1 MKTIL
6 LTVSFLLTASLIN
19 AQQGKV
25 FGVLSY
31 SPGTCKL
38 QVEYWIGNP
47 TNGNGS
53 FDIAISRVNLQ
64 WDSSLLNFVSYTTFT
79 ENLDLTPDH
88 WRGTNAQYPEA
99 PDTVYD
105 GNRNVVNSIR
115 TINGTDTT
123 YTYNNKTYQ
132 RKVIQRSTDSCNH
145 LFSIGPNESKPIA
158 IAVLQF
164 KNCDSANNYNFYDPN
179 DYNFI
184 GDFANT
190 TDTVS
195 SKKKILFVIDKAD
208 RPKEA
213 PGVNCYPGS
222 GGQIK
227 NMDNIPV
234 GADSAKFI
242 NTQGPL
248 PVKLR
253 FFSVY
258 KQNNRALLQWETVT
272 EINNAGFEVHRK
284 TNYGFETVGFIPS
297 KGDNGNSNQILK
309 YSFIDP
315 ELLRAGVSYY
325 RLKMRGGKSSTYSD
339 IKSLRNNFQ
348 PLQVLIYPNPAKSFI
363 NVIIPE
369 GNGIMDMALVD
380 FSGRVLK
387 TWKNNKAQTLQLNGL
402 KTGIYSLQ
410 INNRENGEKAS
421 QKITVLQ

>member
-1 MKTIL
+1 MKTFL
-6 LTVSFLLTASLIN
+6 LIVSLLLTACIIN

-31 SPGTCKL
+31 SPGTCKV

-79 ENLDLTPDH
+79 GGLDITPDH

-99 PDTVYD
+99 PDSVYN
-105 GNRNVVNSIR
+105 GNRNIIDSTR
-115 TINGTDTT
+115 TIIGTDTT
-123 YTYNNKTYQ
+123 YSYSTHTFQK
-132 RKVIQRSTDSCNH
+132 KVIQRSTDSCNN

-179 DYNFI
+179 ASNFI

-190 TDTVS
+190 TDTLS
-195 SKKKILFVIDKAD
+195 HNKKILFVIDKAD

-213 PGVNCYPGS
+213 PGVTCYPGS

-242 NTQGPL
+242 NSQGPL
-248 PVKLR
+248 PVKLLYL
-253 FFSVY
+253 SLL
-258 KQNNRALLQWETVT
+258 KQNNKAVLQWETAT
-272 EINNAGFEVHRK
+272 ELN
-284 TNYGFETVGFIPS
+284 NYGFEIEKKTNKGFETIGFVAS
-297 KGDNGNSNQILK
+297 KAGTGTSNNNLK
-309 YSFIDP
+309 YSFTDAD
-315 ELLRAGVSYY
+315 LLVNGTTYY
-325 RLKMRGGKSSTYSD
+325 RLKLLGYAKTEGYSE
-339 IKSLRNNFQ
+339 IKSVSNNSKSV
-348 PLQVLIYPNPAKSFI
+348 QVLVYPNPGNGKV
-363 NVIIPE
+363 NVIIPDGPE
-369 GNGIMDMALVD
+369 IMDLYLFD
-380 FSGRVLK
+380 FSGKMLK
-387 TWKNNKAQTLQLNGL
+387 TWGNNKNSKLEIMGL
-402 KTGIYSLQ
+402 SRGIYSLQ
-410 INNRENGEKAS
+410 IINRETGDKTT
-421 QKITVLQ
+421 QKITVF